1 MVFWS
6 WTFKR
11 ARRRSGMEAILLK
24 GFREFETLVD
34 FVLYQFSEYVLLL
47 FVMPM
52 DEPFLNNGGY
62 IQYIVP

>member
-1 MVFWS
+1 
-6 WTFKR
+6 
-11 ARRRSGMEAILLK
+11 MEAILLK